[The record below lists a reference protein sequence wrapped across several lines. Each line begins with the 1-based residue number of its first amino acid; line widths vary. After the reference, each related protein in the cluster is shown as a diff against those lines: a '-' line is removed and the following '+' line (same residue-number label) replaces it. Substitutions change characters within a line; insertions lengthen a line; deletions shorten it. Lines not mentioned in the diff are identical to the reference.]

1 MCISWSNYCYS
12 YIMTEETKIQRAWE
26 WYPRSHSSLASTR
39 LYKTLGKWE
48 KIILS
53 RYPQVGFWQD
63 FCSIPLQGWFPCPRQ
78 TSLNFPW
85 LNIPLGALQCFHFFF
100 FFLPM
105 KEIMRSIYNH
115 VGTWAGAKLSLYL
128 DLQTE
133 ANVLTK
139 WWWLWRAKS
148 NFVVSSRVLIKDEN

>member
-1 MCISWSNYCYS
+1 MCISWSNYWYS

-63 FCSIPLQGWFPCPRQ
+63 FCSIPLQAWFPCPRQ

-85 LNIPLGALQCFHFFF
+85 LNIPLGPLQCFHFFF
-100 FFLPM
+100 FCQWRKLWDLFITMLAHGLEPNYLCTLTSKQKPM
-105 KEIMRSIYNH
+105 FWLNDDGFGEPKVILW
-115 VGTWAGAKLSLYL
+115 WA
-128 DLQTE
+128 
-133 ANVLTK
+133 
-139 WWWLWRAKS
+139 
-148 NFVVSSRVLIKDEN
+148 VVSW